1 MLMISLALVRCC
13 VGRGIIFN
21 QCCRALVILS
31 AGPRAIQMTVKK
43 FLVSLLLCISTPA
56 AVSAAKNP
64 GFDLVTMNNGDIHN
78 GTVAQEYFS
87 FDTAFGMVSIPYGQ
101 MAALGIGNPR
111 QADRLLTRQGDT
123 FRGRVMDQQFTML
136 RVLEATL
143 VLSVSDIADIA
154 FAEYP
159 IRQRDRPA
167 ADIVESR
174 DGDRFFARVIADEIT
189 INDASATHILKH
201 QDIDSIDFAM
211 LMDGDEQLTQVSL
224 KQGRIYQGDITSTTF
239 QVETLYGQTLEIP
252 VASLS
257 TLVFNSSQKN
267 ATPDLL
273 KQRSLSASTLKDRLR
288 DGSFAPEV
296 VVLAGG
302 NFIRGDAQGDDDE
315 KPPVEI
321 TLGPFAIGITEVT
334 FEQYDRFCD
343 DTRRDR
349 PDEADWGRGRR
360 PVINVSWK
368 DAVAYT
374 EWLSR
379 KTRHTYRLP
388 TDAEWEYAA
397 RAGTLS
403 RFWWGDEVDVARA
416 NCEGCGSLWD
426 GDRTARVGRFPPNP
440 FGLYDTAGNVFEWVA
455 DCYHSSFA
463 DAPADGTAVDK
474 PGCGKRVIRGGA
486 WSFPP
491 GEVRSANRW
500 RDFPARHSD
509 DTGFR
514 VVREL

>member
-1 MLMISLALVRCC
+1 MQLGRLLMLPL
-13 VGRGIIFN
+13 
-21 QCCRALVILS
+21 ILYLT
-31 AGPRAIQMTVKK
+31 APG
-43 FLVSLLLCISTPA
+43 A
-56 AVSAAKNP
+56 ASAAKNP
-64 GFDLVTMNNGDIHN
+64 GFDLVTMNNGDIHQ
-78 GTVAQEYFS
+78 GTIDQER
-87 FDTAFGMVSIPYGQ
+87 FDFETSFGMVSIPYGL
-101 MAALGIGNPR
+101 MAELKIGNTQ
-111 QADRLLTRQGDT
+111 QADRLVTRLGDT

-143 VLSVSDIADIA
+143 AVSVSDIADIA
-154 FAEYP
+154 FADHS
-159 IRQRDRPA
+159 IRQRDRQA
-167 ADIVESR
+167 ADAVESR
-174 DGDRFFARVIADEIT
+174 GGDRFFARVIADEII
-189 INDASATHILKH
+189 INDASETHIIKR
-201 QDIDSIDFAM
+201 QDIDTIDFAV

-224 KQGRIYQGDITSTTF
+224 KQGRIHQGDITLTSF
-239 QVETLYGQTLEIP
+239 QAETLYGQTLEIP
-252 VASLS
+252 LASLS
-257 TLVFNSSQKN
+257 TLVFNISQKN
-267 ATPDLL
+267 ATADLL
-273 KQRSLSASTLKDRLR
+273 KQQLLSASTLKDRLV

-296 VVLAGG
+296 VVLEGG
-302 NFIRGDAQGDDDE
+302 RFMRGDAQGDDDE
-315 KPPVEI
+315 KPPVEV

-349 PDEADWGRGRR
+349 PDEADWGRGRH
-360 PVINVSWK
+360 PVINVSWE

-379 KTRHTYRLP
+379 KTRRTYRLP

-397 RAGTLS
+397 RAGTVS
-403 RFWWGDEVDVARA
+403 RFWWGDGVDVARA

-426 GDRTARVGRFPPNP
+426 GDRTARVGKFPPNP

-486 WSFPP
+486 WSFLP
-491 GEVRSANRW
+491 EESRSANRW
-500 RDFPARHSD
+500 RDFPTRHSD

-514 VVREL
+514 IVREL